1 MTTST
6 FVKKTINEMAAANT
20 LSVET
25 LTQTLTEHDIEC
37 KVELTNEN
45 RWEVYF
51 KNDASSGDSISI
63 THLEF
68 EV

>member
-1 MTTST
+1 MDKST
-6 FVKKTINEMAAANT
+6 LVKTTINELVENNT

-25 LTQTLTEHDIEC
+25 LTETLTNNDIDC